1 MLVGTT
7 GTGKTTCSKTLAK
20 ALKDLH
26 DDGST
31 DQMHKPVVINTLNPK
46 SVTMGELYGETNF
59 QTNEWT
65 EGLISYLVKL
75 ALEKATHN
83 KEWIIFD
90 GPVDALWIENMNTVL
105 DDNKTLCLTNG
116 KRIKLPPTLTMMFE
130 VNDLAVASPA
140 TVSRCGMVYLEPVH
154 LGWQPLINHWK
165 LTMEE
170 KEEIDDE

>member
-7 GTGKTTCSKTLAK
+7 GTGKTTCSKILGR

-26 DDGST
+26 DDGSK
-31 DQMHKPVVINTLNPK
+31 DPMHKPVNIATLNPK
-46 SVTMGELYGETNF
+46 SVTMGQLYGESNIMTG
-59 QTNEWT
+59 EWK
-65 EGLISYLVKL
+65 EGLISDLVKK
-75 ALEKATHN
+75 ALEKTGDQ

-105 DDNKTLCLTNG
+105 DDNKTLCLMNG

-154 LGWQPLINHWK
+154 LGWQPLITHWK
-165 LTMEE
+165 LIMLERE
-170 KEEIDDE
+170 